1 MNEQQ
6 SLEPIANPVTF
17 LELLREVVNNPDAP
31 VEKVRALAEIQ
42 FQMEDRRSK
51 GIFDAA
57 MIKAQKEVEALPW
70 DKKGDNNRYVSYPKI
85 EKMLRPVREKHGFT
99 QSYDSEISPVPGQMI
114 FCCDVS
120 HEGGHTKRYRLP
132 MSIDGQGPKGGGVMT
147 GAQAVGN
154 GTSYAMRYLDKM
166 IWNIPMLVDKDDND
180 GGELRQL
187 IDKKQAAELKKLA
200 EEADADIPNFMR
212 YMLNLD
218 MDAPVNECKLENLPA
233 SFFENAKKALQKK
246 IEVLRKAK

>member
-1 MNEQQ
+1 MSTELQTTGNQYLDLIKQ
-6 SLEPIANPVTF
+6 VVTNPEVPTDKIKA
-17 LELLREVVNNPDAP
+17 LMDMQLL
-31 VEKVRALAEIQ
+31 L
-42 FQMEDRRSK
+42 EDREAHK
-51 GIFDAA
+51 LFDAA
-57 MIKAQKEVEALPW
+57 MIKAQKEVDALPW

-85 EKMLRPVREKHGFT
+85 ERMLRPVRERHGFV
-99 QSYDSEISPVPGQMI
+99 QSYNSEVSPVPGQMI

-180 GGELRQL
+180 GNAPYEAVSE
-187 IDKKQAAELKKLA
+187 KQVADLKALA
-200 EEADADIPNFMR
+200 EETKSDIGKFCQ
-212 YMLNLD
+212 YYKID
-218 MDAPVNECKLENLPA
+218 KIENLPA
-233 SFFENAKKALQKK
+233 SKYQSAVKAFEKKRRQA
-246 IEVLRKAK
+246 